1 MTAPI
6 QTRTTIG
13 QLVYRSVPPI
23 DFDKLTADLDT
34 ALVGCN
40 AGGLSHA
47 LERDGLAIIDI
58 GGSRVG
64 IALARGLDS
73 KGAAAVTV
81 TVGHGP
87 FAAGDLTLAR
97 RQSVL
102 ARLIAH
108 RIAASFPP
116 LETVWSET
124 PEITTTETFERLR
137 EELIERRRVQAELRE
152 ARAEA
157 RRSYAPPAMEA
168 QDVSRMFA
176 RFEATL
182 DARRS
187 GRGELA
193 LAGVSMGAL
202 AREAAPTVAEGHR
215 SRPLL
220 RLAAHM
226 MDATLMVIALPVGV
240 AMMVYSLSRGGDVNT
255 SARAMALSGLGLG
268 VLHLMGSTEALQIL
282 VL

>member
-13 QLVYRSVPPI
+13 QLVYRSMPPI
-23 DFDKLTADLDT
+23 DLGKLTADLDS
-34 ALVGCN
+34 ALVGCD
-40 AGGLSHA
+40 AGRISHA
-47 LERDGLAIIDI
+47 LEQDGQAIIDI

-64 IALARGLDS
+64 IALTRGLDRD
-73 KGAAAVTV
+73 GAAAVTV

-87 FAAGDLTLAR
+87 ALGGDLTLAR

-102 ARLIAH
+102 ARLIAQ
-108 RIAASFPP
+108 RIATSFPP
-116 LETVWSET
+116 VETVWAET
-124 PEITTTETFERLR
+124 PDVTTPETFVRLR
-137 EELIERRRVQAELRE
+137 GELAERRRVQAELRA

-157 RRSYAPPAMEA
+157 RKGHASQALEPA
-168 QDVSRMFA
+168 DITRMFA

-193 LAGVSMGAL
+193 LAGIPVGAL
-202 AREAAPTVAEGHR
+202 AMEASPAQPER

-255 SARAMALSGLGLG
+255 SARAMALSGLALG
-268 VLHLMGSTEALQIL
+268 VLHMMGSTKALTLL

>member
-23 DFDKLTADLDT
+23 DFGKLTADLDT
-34 ALVGCN
+34 ALVGCD
-40 AGGLSHA
+40 AGRLSHA

-64 IALARGLDS
+64 IALARGLDR

-87 FAAGDLTLAR
+87 FGAGDLTLAR

-102 ARLIAH
+102 ARLIAQ

-116 LETVWSET
+116 LETVWTET

-137 EELIERRRVQAELRE
+137 EELIERRRVQAEARA

-157 RRSYAPPAMEA
+157 RQSFAPPKMEA
-168 QDVSRMFA
+168 ADVSRMFA

-193 LAGVSMGAL
+193 LAGIPVGAL
-202 AREAAPTVAEGHR
+202 AMEAPPPAPDR

-226 MDATLMVIALPVGV
+226 MDATLMVVALPVGV

-268 VLHLMGSTEALQIL
+268 VLHLMGGTGALSIL
-282 VL
+282 VV

>member
-13 QLVYRSVPPI
+13 QLVYRSMPPI
-23 DFDKLTADLDT
+23 DFGKLTADLDA
-34 ALVGCN
+34 ALVGCD
-40 AGGLSHA
+40 AGRLSHA

-64 IALARGLDS
+64 ISLAKGLDR

-87 FAAGDLTLAR
+87 FSAGDLTLAR

-102 ARLIAH
+102 ARLIAQ

-116 LETVWSET
+116 LETVWTET
-124 PEITTTETFERLR
+124 PEITTTDTFQRLR
-137 EELIERRRVQAELRE
+137 EELIERRRVQAELRD

-157 RRSYAPPAMEA
+157 RRSYAPPMEA
-168 QDVSRMFA
+168 ADVSRMFA

-193 LAGVSMGAL
+193 LAGIPVGAL
-202 AREAAPTVAEGHR
+202 AMEAPPPAPDR

-268 VLHLMGSTEALQIL
+268 VLHLMGSTEALRAL